1 MRFLAV
7 DDEQL
12 LLNKLVNTLKVARP
26 EAEILSFSWPDDALS
41 AAEQSSI
48 DVAFLDIQMGGMSGL
63 ELAGRLKKIKPDI
76 HIIFV
81 TGYSE
86 YAVNAFSLHATG
98 YLLKPVD
105 EAAVLRELTFI
116 YGEEKQKSRIRIQ
129 TFGGFDVF
137 VDDIPVK
144 FERQKAKELLAFL
157 VDRRGASA
165 TTGEAYAVLFE
176 DEPYSVSKRAYFRN
190 IVKSLKDTLK
200 NVGAEEIIAK
210 DYNSLAVVPEAFDC
224 DYYRFLK
231 SDPIAIN
238 FYQNDYL
245 PSYSWAEDHNA
256 ELGFSKLDA
265 L

>member
-7 DDEQL
+7 DDEPL
-12 LLNKLVNTLKVARP
+12 LLDKLVNTLKTAKP
-26 EAEILSFSWPDDALS
+26 EAEILSFLWAADALE
-41 AAEQSSI
+41 AAKSNPI

-81 TGYSE
+81 TGYSQ
-86 YAVNAFSLHATG
+86 YAVNAFAMHATG

-105 EAAVLRELTFI
+105 EADIIRELTFV
-116 YGEEKQKSRIRIQ
+116 YGEKCTASRIRIQ

-137 VDDIPVK
+137 VNDTLLK

-157 VDRRGASA
+157 VDRRGASV

-176 DEPYSVSKRAYFRN
+176 NESYSVSKRTYFRN

-200 NVGAEEIIAK
+200 SANADEILAK
-210 DYNSLAVVPEAFDC
+210 GYNSLAVVPDLFEC
-224 DYYRFLK
+224 DYYNFLN
-231 SDPIAIN
+231 SDPVAIN

-245 PSYSWAEDHNA
+245 PAYSWAESHNA
-256 ELGFSKLDA
+256 ELGFSKLDIP
-265 L
+265 